1 MRHIV
6 NKAVRHGVQLYRSM
20 RHHASVWDGRIQAAA
35 HLYSAVSPVLRMH
48 GMDTR
53 QLDRSLKAGYD
64 HYEAYAQN
72 ARDGVQVMD
81 GIAANLRGGYSYR

>member
-6 NKAVRHGVQLYRSM
+6 NKAVRHGVQLYRTM

-48 GMDTR
+48 GLDTR
-53 QLDRSLKAGYD
+53 QLDRNLKAGYD
-64 HYEAYAQN
+64 HYESYAQN

>member
-48 GMDTR
+48 GLDTR
-53 QLDRSLKAGYD
+53 QLDRTLKAGYH
-64 HYEAYAQN
+64 HYESYAQN
-72 ARDGVQVMD
+72 ARDGIQVLD
-81 GIAANLRGGYSYR
+81 GVAAHLRGGYSYR

>member
-1 MRHIV
+1 MRHFA
-6 NKAVRHGVQLYRSM
+6 NKAVRHGIQLYRNM

-48 GMDTR
+48 GLDTR
-53 QLDRSLKAGYD
+53 QLDRTLKAGYD
-64 HYEAYAQN
+64 HYESYAQN

-81 GIAANLRGGYSYR
+81 GIAANLRGGYSYI